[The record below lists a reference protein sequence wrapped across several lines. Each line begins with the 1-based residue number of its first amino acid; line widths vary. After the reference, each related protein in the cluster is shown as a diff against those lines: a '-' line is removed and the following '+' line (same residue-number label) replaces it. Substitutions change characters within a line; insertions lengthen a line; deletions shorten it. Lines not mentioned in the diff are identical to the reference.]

1 MSYLWVAAGSAL
13 GGMARY
19 WCSGLIAHRIGETF
33 PWGTLTVNVAGSF
46 AIGLFAAL
54 VEPEGRFFISP
65 AARQFIM
72 IGIFGG
78 FTTFSAFSVQTLA
91 LMREGEVLRA
101 GMNVALSV
109 VLCLVAVWLGYLL
122 ASSANGL
129 RGS

>member
-1 MSYLWVAAGSAL
+1 MNYLWVAAGSAL

-54 VEPEGRFFISP
+54 TEPEGRFFISST
-65 AARQFIM
+65 ARQFIM

-91 LMREGEVLRA
+91 LMREGETLRA

-109 VLCLVAVWLGYLL
+109 VLCLLAVWFGYLL
-122 ASSANGL
+122 ASSINGL
-129 RGS
+129 RNA

>member
-13 GGMARY
+13 GGVARY

-54 VEPEGRFFISP
+54 VEPDGRFFISP

-78 FTTFSAFSVQTLA
+78 FTTFSAFSVQTLT

-109 VLCLVAVWLGYLL
+109 FLCLVAVWLGYLL
-122 ASSANGL
+122 ASSVNGL
-129 RGS
+129 RSS

>member
-78 FTTFSAFSVQTLA
+78 FTTFSAFSVQTLT

-101 GMNVALSV
+101 GMNVAMSV
-109 VLCLVAVWLGYLL
+109 FLCLLAVWLGYLL
-122 ASSANGL
+122 ASSTNAL

>member
-19 WCSGLIAHRIGETF
+19 WCSGVIAHRIGETF

-54 VEPEGRFFISP
+54 VEPEGRFFIGP

>member
-1 MSYLWVAAGSAL
+1 
-13 GGMARY
+13 MARY
-19 WCSGLIAHRIGETF
+19 WCSGVIAHRIGETF

-65 AARQFIM
+65 AARQFVM

>member
-19 WCSGLIAHRIGETF
+19 WCSGVIAHRIGETF
-33 PWGTLTVNVAGSF
+33 PWGTLSVNVAGSF